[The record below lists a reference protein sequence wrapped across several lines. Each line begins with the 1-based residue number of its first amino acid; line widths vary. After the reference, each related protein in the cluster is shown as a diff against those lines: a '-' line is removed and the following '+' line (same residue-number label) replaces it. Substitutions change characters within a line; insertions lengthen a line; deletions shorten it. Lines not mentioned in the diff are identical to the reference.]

1 MALRKKLEAFRERF
15 TPRQRRIVGGA
26 LLALWAIGLWV
37 HPGQYLLALLIPGVI
52 IFFSASAIE
61 LERKS

>member
-15 TPRQRRIVGGA
+15 TPRQRRIVGGS
-26 LLALWAIGLWV
+26 LLALWAIGLLV

-52 IFFSASAIE
+52 IFFSAAAIE
-61 LERKS
+61 LERKP